1 MAIQKVVLVGAN
13 GDLGGAVLGGL
24 VDAGSF
30 QVAVLKR
37 QSSSRS
43 NDNLPPSVQLLT
55 VPDSWTEPDLTATL
69 RSAGA
74 DAVVA
79 CFALRED
86 PPRAHLAL
94 ASAAAAAG
102 VRRYIPADFGSVDS
116 RAPRAR
122 ELVPLFGKKAAVRA
136 LLDSLAESTPT
147 FSWTSI
153 VCGHF
158 FDWGLR
164 ENFLHVDLKART
176 HEILDQGEQRSSLST
191 LAQVG
196 RAVVAILNKTD
207 ETRNRT
213 VFIQSFCVSQN
224 DVQAALEKATGT
236 TAGDGEGQWKKTYI
250 PAEQFIAEK
259 VVLRD
264 AGDKQAIE
272 DLVFALG
279 VIDGDWEKKDEF
291 AMDLLGLQPEDLE
304 KVVKDVVDEV
314 EKQRGQ

>member
-1 MAIQKVVLVGAN
+1 MAIHKVVLVGAN
-13 GDLGGAVLGGL
+13 GDLGGAVLRGL
-24 VDAGSF
+24 VDAGTF
-30 QVAVLKR
+30 EVKVLKR
-37 QSSSRS
+37 QSSSSS
-43 NDNLPPSVQLLT
+43 NDNLPSSVQLLT
-55 VPDSWTEPDLTATL
+55 VPDAWTEPDLTAAL
-69 RSAGA
+69 RGA

-86 PPRAHLAL
+86 PPRAHLVL

-102 VRRYIPADFGSVDS
+102 VTRYIPADFGSVDS

-250 PAEQFIAEK
+250 PAEQFISEK

-291 AMDLLGLQPEDLE
+291 AMDLLGLQPEDLD
-304 KVVKDVVDEV
+304 KVVNEVVDEV
-314 EKQRGQ
+314 EKQRSQ